1 MFFDTDAG
9 GVVHNLAYL
18 RIIEV
23 ARTRLG
29 AELGLPVKEMAERGE
44 FSVVLRT
51 EVDYR
56 QPARLGDHLVVES
69 WLEKVERLRFWL
81 GFRILRPG
89 DTSLLVTC
97 RQRMAN
103 MKIPENRPLR
113 PPVNWRAQFPDAFS
127 KEGAPSSHE

>member
-89 DTSLLVTC
+89 DTLVT
-97 RQRMAN
+97 RHV
-103 MKIPENRPLR
+103 
-113 PPVNWRAQFPDAFS
+113 PPTDGQHEDSRKPA
-127 KEGAPSSHE
+127 APSPGELARAVP